1 MLGIPLALD
10 KVVGPSTALEFLGI
24 VLSQMREF
32 TVPSQNEYDP
42 TAHLSVEDIAVDSKS
57 SPTVIQVNIKQSK
70 TAPFVRVS
78 NYTWGRPILTF
89 AQ

>member
-32 TVPSQNEYDP
+32 TVPSDP